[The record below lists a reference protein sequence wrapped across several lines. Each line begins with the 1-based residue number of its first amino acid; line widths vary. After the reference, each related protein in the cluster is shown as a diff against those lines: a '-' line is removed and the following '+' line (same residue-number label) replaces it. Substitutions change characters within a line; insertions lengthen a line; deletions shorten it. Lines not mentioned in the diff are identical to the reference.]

1 MHIRS
6 YNLNDLDQVTH
17 LFHETVHNINI
28 HDYSQK
34 QIDAWAPLDEVQ
46 IERLKNELANN
57 ISYVA
62 QKDGTIIGFGTLT
75 KHGYI
80 DMIYTHKDYQG
91 RGVATAIYQQLENK
105 AQYIGIETLHTQAS
119 ITALPFFEKRGFQLV
134 CENRKVVRGIKFL
147 NFIMEKKIA

>member
-6 YNLNDLDQVTH
+6 YNPNDLEQVTH
-17 LFHETVHNINI
+17 LFHKTIHNINSQ
-28 HDYSQK
+28 DYSQK
-34 QIDAWAPLDEVQ
+34 QIDAWAPLDEAQ
-46 IERLKNELANN
+46 IERLKNNLTDN

-62 QKDGTIIGFGTLT
+62 QKDGTIVGFGTLT

-91 RGVATAIYQQLENK
+91 RGVATAIYHQLEDEAEK
-105 AQYIGIETLHTQAS
+105 LGIKTLHTQAS
-119 ITALPFFEKRGFQLV
+119 ITALPFFEKRGFQPV
-134 CENRKVVRGIKFL
+134 CENRKVVRGVEFL

>member
-6 YNLNDLDQVTH
+6 YNPNDFKPVTQ

-28 HDYSQK
+28 HDYSQE
-34 QIDAWAPLDEVQ
+34 QIDAWAPLDEAQV
-46 IERLKNELANN
+46 ERLKNDLANN

-62 QKDGTIIGFGTLT
+62 QKDGPIIGFGILT

-91 RGVATAIYQQLENK
+91 RGVATAIYHQIEDEAKTL
-105 AQYIGIETLHTQAS
+105 GIDTLHTQAS
-119 ITALPFFEKRGFQLV
+119 ITALPFFEKCGFHLV

>member
-1 MHIRS
+1 MHTRS
-6 YNLNDLDQVTH
+6 YNANDLDRVIH

-34 QIDAWAPLDEVQ
+34 QIDAWAPLDEAQV
-46 IERLKNELANN
+46 ERLKNNLANN

-62 QKDGTIIGFGTLT
+62 QKDSTIIGFGTLT

-91 RGVATAIYQQLENK
+91 RGVATAIYHQLEDEARK
-105 AQYIGIETLHTQAS
+105 LSIETLHTQAS
-119 ITALPFFEKRGFQLV
+119 ITALPFFEKRCFQLV
-134 CENRKVVRGIKFL
+134 CESRKVVRGVEFL